1 MSSWTKEAGGEGG
14 GKGGGNGTRW
24 RLRHHHL
31 FACILIGH
39 AATSYVCTT
48 VPVTNPVQGGGVRLQ
63 DKANRECFPLPW
75 REASRHLG
83 SMHTMAM
90 ALMTL
95 DGHAACS
102 SARPAAS
109 HEKIQVSSL
118 LDSLASLLQYLL
130 VPSTLSWHSLST
142 TRLRSES
149 PLAISPVDGFPESR
163 TPEHTS

>member
-1 MSSWTKEAGGEGG
+1 MTCSCHLGQRRAEGRAEGG
-14 GKGGGNGTRW
+14 RW
-24 RLRHHHL
+24 KWYKMETKASSPVCLYFDRPRRYLLR
-31 FACILIGH
+31 
-39 AATSYVCTT
+39 TT

-102 SARPAAS
+102 SARPAARNATRRYKC
-109 HEKIQVSSL
+109 H
-118 LDSLASLLQYLL
+118 
-130 VPSTLSWHSLST
+130 STLSWHSLST

-149 PLAISPVDGFPESR
+149 PLAISPVHGFPESR